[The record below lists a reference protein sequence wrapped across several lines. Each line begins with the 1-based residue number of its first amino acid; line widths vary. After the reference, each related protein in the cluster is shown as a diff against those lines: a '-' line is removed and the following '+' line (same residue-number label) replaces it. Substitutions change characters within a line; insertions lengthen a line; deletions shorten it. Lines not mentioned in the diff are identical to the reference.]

1 MAQALGHDSGP
12 GRPSKDGPCAAKRS
26 SVRQRMSDLA
36 SPDEVVRMNLAA
48 NGEAGRAWVEALPKV
63 VQELRARWELTIG
76 PPFEG
81 GCVGLVVP
89 AERVDGNRVVLK
101 VSFIDEETRHEA
113 DALALWDGDG
123 AVRLLDSDPE
133 RGALLLERIEPGTFL
148 GDHPDRDEAIS
159 IACRLLRRLWRPVPE
174 PHPFPSVRGLA
185 QRWAIDLPE
194 RFDRLR
200 MPFEIALLR
209 TAEGLCKEFASSM
222 GEQVLANRDYHLW
235 NILAAQREPWLLIDP
250 KPVVGEP
257 AFDTG
262 HFLRTVAP
270 EGLDRT
276 AVDQLVDRLAAELD
290 LDAERVS
297 AWALVR
303 SVDDVLWG
311 LETYGSDVDW
321 DLECARVLA
330 RSL

>member
-1 MAQALGHDSGP
+1 MRRLATKRTPSRCGMATVRCDCWTPIPSGALSSSSESNQAPSSEIIQTGTRRSRSHAGCSG
-12 GRPSKDGPCAAKRS
+12 GCGDRFPS
-26 SVRQRMSDLA
+26 
-36 SPDEVVRMNLAA
+36 
-48 NGEAGRAWVEALPKV
+48 
-63 VQELRARWELTIG
+63 LTRFR
-76 PPFEG
+76 PFE
-81 GCVGLVVP
+81 
-89 AERVDGNRVVLK
+89 D
-101 VSFIDEETRHEA
+101 
-113 DALALWDGDG
+113 
-123 AVRLLDSDPE
+123 
-133 RGALLLERIEPGTFL
+133 
-148 GDHPDRDEAIS
+148 
-159 IACRLLRRLWRPVPE
+159 
-174 PHPFPSVRGLA
+174 
-185 QRWAIDLPE
+185 
-194 RFDRLR
+194 
-200 MPFEIALLR
+200 
-209 TAEGLCKEFASSM
+209 
-222 GEQVLANRDYHLW
+222 
-235 NILAAQREPWLLIDP
+235 WLLIDP
-250 KPVVGEP
+250 KPLAGEP

>member
-48 NGEAGRAWVEALPKV
+48 NGEAGRAWLEALPKV

-76 PPFEG
+76 SPFEG

-101 VSFIDEETRHEA
+101 VNFIDEETRHEA

-185 QRWAIDLPE
+185 PDRPQATRRRAGLRHRPLP
-194 RFDRLR
+194 
-200 MPFEIALLR
+200 
-209 TAEGLCKEFASSM
+209 
-222 GEQVLANRDYHLW
+222 ANRCPGR
-235 NILAAQREPWLLIDP
+235 A
-250 KPVVGEP
+250 
-257 AFDTG
+257 
-262 HFLRTVAP
+262 
-270 EGLDRT
+270 
-276 AVDQLVDRLAAELD
+276 
-290 LDAERVS
+290 
-297 AWALVR
+297 
-303 SVDDVLWG
+303 
-311 LETYGSDVDW
+311 GSD
-321 DLECARVLA
+321 R
-330 RSL
+330 R

>member
-1 MAQALGHDSGP
+1 MT
-12 GRPSKDGPCAAKRS
+12 
-26 SVRQRMSDLA
+26 DLA
-36 SPDEVVRMNLAA
+36 IPDEVIRMNLAA
-48 NGEAGRAWVEALPKV
+48 NGEAGRAWLEALPGV

-76 PPFEG
+76 PPLEG

-89 AERVDGNRVVLK
+89 AERVDGTRVVLK
-101 VSFIDEETRHEA
+101 VSFIDDETRHEP

-123 AVRLLDSDPE
+123 AVRLLDCDPE

-185 QRWAIDLPE
+185 QRLAIELPE
-194 RFDRLR
+194 RFDRSH

-209 TAEGLCKEFASSM
+209 TAEALCGEFASSTV
-222 GEQVLANRDYHLW
+222 EPVLANRDYHLW
-235 NILAAQREPWLLIDP
+235 NILAGRREPWLLIDP
-250 KPVVGEP
+250 KPLAGEP

-262 HFLRTVAP
+262 HFLRTIVP

-276 AVDQLVDRLAAELD
+276 AVDQLVDRLGAELD
-290 LDAERVS
+290 VAPGRVR
-297 AWALVR
+297 AWALLR

-311 LETYGSDVDW
+311 LEIFGSDVEW
-321 DLECARVLA
+321 DLACARVLA

>member
-1 MAQALGHDSGP
+1 
-12 GRPSKDGPCAAKRS
+12 
-26 SVRQRMSDLA
+26 
-36 SPDEVVRMNLAA
+36 
-48 NGEAGRAWVEALPKV
+48 
-63 VQELRARWELTIG
+63 
-76 PPFEG
+76 
-81 GCVGLVVP
+81 
-89 AERVDGNRVVLK
+89 
-101 VSFIDEETRHEA
+101 
-113 DALALWDGDG
+113 
-123 AVRLLDSDPE
+123 
-133 RGALLLERIEPGTFL
+133 
-148 GDHPDRDEAIS
+148 
-159 IACRLLRRLWRPVPE
+159 
-174 PHPFPSVRGLA
+174 
-185 QRWAIDLPE
+185 
-194 RFDRLR
+194 

-235 NILAAQREPWLLIDP
+235 NILAARREPWLLIDP
-250 KPVVGEP
+250 KPLAGEP